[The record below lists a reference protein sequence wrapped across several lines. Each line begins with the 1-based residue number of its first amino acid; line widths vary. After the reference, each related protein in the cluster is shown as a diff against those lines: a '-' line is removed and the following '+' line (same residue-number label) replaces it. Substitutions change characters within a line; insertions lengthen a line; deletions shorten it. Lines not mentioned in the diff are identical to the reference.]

1 MQRQQQSLWLYIGLA
16 LIGAGIFAADLFTP
30 LGLAVWILYVIPIA
44 LTLLGRHRDTPIV
57 AAAISTVLMVIT
69 VMTDAPGVTPSVAY
83 TNRACGVAVIW
94 AIAILARTLL
104 ATRAQLEEEAWIRQA
119 QTAIQEP
126 CRVSARCAV
135 LATARSTCS
144 GRGRSMR
151 RSVRSRR
158 RERGDV

>member
-119 QTAIQEP
+119 QTAILEQLQGE
-126 CRVSARCAV
+126 RSLSEIGHRTLTAVASALDAPAGAMYHV
-135 LATARSTCS
+135 TT
-144 GRGRSMR
+144 GRA
-151 RSVRSRR
+151 
-158 RERGDV
+158 